1 MDAVALYRAG
11 QLKPAIMALGEELK
25 KQPLDAKRRTMLFE
39 LLCFAGE
46 YDRAEK
52 QLDML
57 ADSSKEAI
65 AGILVYKA
73 ALHAERTRQEMFAS
87 GTFPSDT
94 PRPSGQGAVNGTPV
108 VSFTDVDPRIG
119 DHLEVFIAGSY
130 TWIPLEYV
138 ASLAIEAPSKLRDL
152 IWAPARL
159 EVTPAFR
166 LQELGEVLLP
176 VLSPLSWKHDEDA
189 VRLGSTTVWEDDERF
204 GSLPFGQKLF
214 AAENQEDDQ
223 EMALLEVRSLTFEHP
238 VEAA

>member
-11 QLKPAIMALGEELK
+11 QLKPAITALGDELK

-57 ADSSKEAI
+57 ADSSKEAL

-87 GTFPSDT
+87 GQFPRDV
-94 PRPSGQGAVNGTPV
+94 PRPSGPGVVNGAPCAF
-108 VSFTDVDPRIG
+108 FTDVDPRIG

-130 TWIPLEYV
+130 TWVPLEYV
-138 ASLAIEAPSKLRDL
+138 ASLQIEAPTKLRDL

-166 LQELGEVLLP
+166 LQELGEVLIP
-176 VLSPLSWKHDEDA
+176 VLSPLSWKHEDDA
-189 VRLGSTTVWEDDERF
+189 VRLGSTTVWEEDERF
-204 GSLPFGQKLF
+204 GSLPFGQKIF
-214 AAENQEDDQ
+214 AADDQ
-223 EMALLEVRSLTFEHP
+223 EMALLEMRSLSFEHP
-238 VEAA
+238 AEGA

>member
-11 QLKPAIMALGEELK
+11 QLKPAITALGDELK

-87 GTFPSDT
+87 GTFPSDS
-94 PRPSGQGAVNGTPV
+94 PRPSGPGRVNGAAV

-138 ASLAIEAPSKLRDL
+138 ASLAVEPPTKLRDL
-152 IWAPARL
+152 IWASARL

-176 VLSPLSWKHDEDA
+176 VLSPLSWKQNEDS

-204 GSLPFGQKLF
+204 GSLPFGQKIF
-214 AAENQEDDQ
+214 AVDDE
-223 EMALLEVRSLTFEHP
+223 EMALLELRSLTLEHP
-238 VEAA
+238 AEGA